1 MVRRWAAVGV
11 VDGDMMDVKSRN
23 KGIMSVENITCNI
36 LKICLCF
43 HLLSG
48 FQGVKRGGGFD
59 SHSIT
64 LAVHPPGR
72 CGWQQSPALCSTLR
86 PQRAGAFS
94 CSGGVA
100 ALQWWVIPY

>member
-23 KGIMSVENITCNI
+23 KGIVSVENITCNI

-48 FQGVKRGGGFD
+48 FQGVKRGGRLTAIALLLQFTHQVGVD
-59 SHSIT
+59 GSRALHYAAHYGHSE
-64 LAVHPPGR
+64 LVR
-72 CGWQQSPALCSTLR
+72 FLVQ
-86 PQRAGAFS
+86 
-94 CSGGVA
+94 VA
-100 ALQWWVIPY
+100 

>member
-23 KGIMSVENITCNI
+23 KGVVSVENITCNI

-48 FQGVKRGGGFD
+48 FQGVKRGGF
-59 SHSIT
+59 
-64 LAVHPPGR
+64 
-72 CGWQQSPALCSTLR
+72 
-86 PQRAGAFS
+86 
-94 CSGGVA
+94 
-100 ALQWWVIPY
+100 